1 MKVGNLVTF
10 NHLPTANTPG
20 APSSAQPGVGT
31 VVKENY
37 PSRGLTLGEG
47 HCWCD
52 VLWPSGEVTKCF
64 KKDLDII
71 ERVK

>member
-1 MKVGNLVTF
+1 MQVGNLVTF
-10 NHLPTANTPG
+10 NHIPTENTPG
-20 APSSAQPGVGT
+20 APSSSQPGVGT

-37 PSRGLTLGEG
+37 ETTITFSGYL
-47 HCWCD
+47 WCD
-52 VLWPSGEVTKCF
+52 VLWPNGQVTKCF